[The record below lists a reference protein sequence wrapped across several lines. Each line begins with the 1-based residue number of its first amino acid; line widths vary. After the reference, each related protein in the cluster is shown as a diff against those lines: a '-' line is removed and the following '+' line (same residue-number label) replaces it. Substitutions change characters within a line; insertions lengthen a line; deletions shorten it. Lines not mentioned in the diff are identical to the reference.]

1 MLKPSPPRQAAKVN
15 DLAESLAPF
24 CFAPKF
30 GTSLWH
36 TETQTHTQTENW
48 PPASKT
54 ICGKYGNTGALAR
67 YLVFLRWR
75 LISEGL
81 PLLRCSNG
89 REREGEELSIA
100 TAVHASRDV
109 CTLGVYRR

>member
-48 PPASKT
+48 PRQQNDLWE
-54 ICGKYGNTGALAR
+54 ITGALAR
-67 YLVFLRWR
+67 YFCA
-75 LISEGL
+75 G
-81 PLLRCSNG
+81 G
-89 REREGEELSIA
+89 
-100 TAVHASRDV
+100 
-109 CTLGVYRR
+109 